1 MAPSNDESGTY
12 GCRDLPLVYAITPNL
27 ESADSRPDLA
37 MEIAELLQAG
47 VLVQIRQKTW
57 MAIEL
62 IKLVEM
68 VVASTQPEKL
78 RTLLINDRC
87 DIANCF
93 PGLGLHLP
101 ESGLPITVARRLLG
115 AGRLLGVSCHSRPRM
130 VEASRY
136 GADLVTLSPVFET
149 PGKGAALGIK
159 GLHDLAVTSDIPV
172 YALGGVDLENI
183 ASLAETR
190 VHGAACIRGV
200 FGTRQ
205 VTQAAAALKGRLLG
219 ARAQCA
225 PWSLD

>member
-1 MAPSNDESGTY
+1 
-12 GCRDLPLVYAITPNL
+12 
-27 ESADSRPDLA
+27 
-37 MEIAELLQAG
+37 
-47 VLVQIRQKTW
+47 
-57 MAIEL
+57 
-62 IKLVEM
+62 
-68 VVASTQPEKL
+68 
-78 RTLLINDRC
+78 
-87 DIANCF
+87 
-93 PGLGLHLP
+93 
-101 ESGLPITVARRLLG
+101 
-115 AGRLLGVSCHSRPRM
+115 M